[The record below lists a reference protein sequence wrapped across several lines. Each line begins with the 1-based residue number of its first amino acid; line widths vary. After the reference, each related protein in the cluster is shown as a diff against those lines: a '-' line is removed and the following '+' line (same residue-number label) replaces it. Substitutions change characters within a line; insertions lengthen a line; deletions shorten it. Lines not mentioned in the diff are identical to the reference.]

1 MYQRYFHH
9 SFPRYF
15 QPIFLLIRLPIWALA
30 LSSPTFVSLCCS
42 LHAPSPV
49 LFSDSG
55 ELVPTGLSAF
65 KWNFTSL
72 KDLILRRPRIRK
84 CPFTVC
90 HMISAGQVLISAP
103 ALRGWATMAS
113 APLAARCFPG
123 LCRLQFQPRGCLW
136 GRRAAFGSS
145 TMDSCGAG
153 RMAQQLRAGAGPAEG
168 SAWRCAGAALG
179 SVALGFSGSRASAQP
194 RPEPNRA
201 RPGPGPSG
209 AGLVRNPAEPARV
222 PFTRPG
228 SLHPPMPAARPQGP
242 CLTSRQEDGGTGGP
256 PSPQNPES

>member
-123 LCRLQFQPRGCLW
+123 LCRLQFQPRGCFCV
-136 GRRAAFGSS
+136 RAAELLLGLAPWIPVVLAGWLSS
-145 TMDSCGAG
+145 SEQERD
-153 RMAQQLRAGAGPAEG
+153 QLRARP
-168 SAWRCAGAALG
+168 GAALG

-201 RPGPGPSG
+201 RPGPGPSR
-209 AGLVRNPAEPARV
+209 AGPDSLHPPGFPSPSRV
-222 PFTRPG
+222 PFTRPCQQLG
-228 SLHPPMPAARPQGP
+228 HRGPA
-242 CLTSRQEDGGTGGP
+242 
-256 PSPQNPES
+256 